1 MKSEKSQS
9 AMEFISLASFMFFV
23 IVGFFAIMSSKLL
36 EAREE
41 SNKKIAEDIA
51 NFAYREIEIS
61 QSVNCG
67 YVREFEM
74 PQTVNGVNYSI
85 EVIDNKELVVNYIDQ
100 EYVKFLPPDIG
111 KINIT
116 KGVNIVQNAC
126 KN

>member
-116 KGVNIVQNAC
+116 KGMNIVQNAC